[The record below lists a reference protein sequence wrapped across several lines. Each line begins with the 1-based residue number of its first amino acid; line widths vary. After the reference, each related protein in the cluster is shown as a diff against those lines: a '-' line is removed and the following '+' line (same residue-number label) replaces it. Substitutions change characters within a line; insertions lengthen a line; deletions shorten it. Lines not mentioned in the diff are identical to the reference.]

1 MEKEYLS
8 IKEFATAVGIS
19 QQAVYK
25 QLNNKLKEYLK
36 VVDGKKMLDIKAL
49 ELYKTNDDSTK
60 NSTSCT
66 TDEQQLI
73 NWLKE
78 EIKEKNKQIALL
90 QAQIEKEQQLLNQE
104 QQLRMVEQQKYLEL
118 QSKYEEQDNQ
128 EPVNVVE
135 EEPKKK
141 GFFSRLFFG
150 N

>member
-8 IKEFATAVGIS
+8 IKEFAKAVGIS

>member
-49 ELYKTNDDSTK
+49 ELYKTSDDSTK

-135 EEPKKK
+135 EKPKKK

>member
-36 VVDGKKMLDIKAL
+36 VVDGKKMLNIKAL

-128 EPVNVVE
+128 ESVNVVE

>member
-49 ELYKTNDDSTK
+49 ELYKINDDSTK